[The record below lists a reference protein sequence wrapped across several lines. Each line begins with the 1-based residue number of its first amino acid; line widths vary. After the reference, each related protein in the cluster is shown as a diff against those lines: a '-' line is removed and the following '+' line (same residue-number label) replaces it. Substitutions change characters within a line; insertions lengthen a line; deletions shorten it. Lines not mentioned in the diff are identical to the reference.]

1 MAYFVLIGDLVASR
15 ELDNRAEVQSRF
27 QDAIAFLNRTIG
39 DQLTAPLGLTAGD
52 EVQGLTREPQVFVD
66 IITHTS
72 ESLAPVELSW
82 GVGFGDLATSLA
94 DDVASLDGPCFH
106 RAREAVDL
114 AKKRSSSLAVR
125 GIEEP
130 DGKML
135 SGIMN
140 LIGSIR
146 SAWTER
152 QLEVVRKSRGKMQ
165 KDVASSLNVEPST
178 ISRTLAL
185 AHYRPVLEGEAAAR
199 TLLAT
204 LAEEAAHPPTPHRR

>member
-1 MAYFVLIGDLVASR
+1 MVRQLPLSAMAYFVLIGDLVASR

-27 QDAIAFLNRTIG
+27 QDAIAFLNRTVG

-52 EVQGLTREPQVFVD
+52 EVQGVTRRPQVFVD

-72 ESLAPVELSW
+72 ESLAPVEVSW

-94 DDVASLDGPCFH
+94 DDVAGLDGPCFH

-114 AKKRSSSLAVR
+114 AKKRSSVLAVR

-130 DGKML
+130 DGKLL
-135 SGIMN
+135 SAIMN
-140 LIGSIR
+140 LIGSVR

-165 KDVASSLNVEPST
+165 KDVARSLKVEPST
-178 ISRTLAL
+178 IISPSTS
-185 AHYRPVLEGEAAAR
+185 
-199 TLLAT
+199 
-204 LAEEAAHPPTPHRR
+204 